1 MLACI
6 VSFGGYIY
14 GLSHRFAHSP
24 TQAPKTSA
32 GIDGQAIKH
41 ICMELP
47 GHSSEFCSL
56 CKWKILARFN
66 CNSHYFGLFETEKS
80 KFPIVN
86 QYY

>member
-1 MLACI
+1 MENVGRWQVLACI

-32 GIDGQAIKH
+32 GIDGKAIKH

-47 GHSSEFCSL
+47 GHSREIWSLTALCSVISNNGKTL
-56 CKWKILARFN
+56 L
-66 CNSHYFGLFETEKS
+66 G
-80 KFPIVN
+80 VN
-86 QYY
+86 HTIE